1 MITKVK
7 NRLKNLYKNFDI
19 SQSELKAEINLV
31 LEFVTGL
38 NQQELLLKDDL
49 DEMLIQQAENV
60 ITKRVETEKPIQQIL
75 GEAYFMGDKF
85 IVNEYTLIPRP
96 ETELLVR
103 ETIKIIKENSF
114 KNILDIGT
122 GTGCIACKIAQNTDD
137 TTVIGVDISN
147 EALRVALNNASKF
160 NLFNRAIFRKSDLFS
175 NIKEKFDIIVSNP
188 PYIPPQ
194 DKNTLSKEVLKEPET
209 ALFTNDDKGIEF
221 YEKIIIQS
229 KNYLNKN
236 GYILFELG
244 QNQAELVKNLF
255 EENNFEVTD
264 ILKDL
269 SSIDRVI
276 IAKIKA
282 PIV

>member
-1 MITKVK
+1 LITKVK

-19 SQSELKAEINLV
+19 SEGELKSEINLV
-31 LEFVTGL
+31 LEFATGL

-49 DEMLIQQAENV
+49 ADITIKQAEK
-60 ITKRVETEKPIQQIL
+60 IIIKRIETEKPIQQIL

-85 IVNEYTLIPRP
+85 IVNEFTLIPRP

-103 ETIKIIKENSF
+103 EAIKIIKENSF

-122 GTGCIACKIAQNTDD
+122 GTGCIACKIAQNTNA
-137 TTVIGVDISN
+137 TVIGVDISN
-147 EALRVALNNASKF
+147 EALRIALDNASKF

-175 NIKEKFDIIVSNP
+175 NIKEKFDVIVSNP
-188 PYIPPQ
+188 PYIPLQ

-221 YEKIIIQS
+221 YEKIIAQS
-229 KNYLNKN
+229 KKHLNKN

-244 QNQAELVKNLF
+244 QNQAELVKTLF
-255 EENNFEVTD
+255 EQNDFEVIN

-276 IAKIKA
+276 VAKSNF
-282 PIV
+282 